1 MWNEH
6 TIPFFGHWKI
16 EKFQLCVVFSDC
28 YCKCTFSQ
36 KDRKNM
42 VIKYGNLVH
51 VKRNYSGVGFLKL
64 KIWNR
69 SGNHSLAEWH
79 RWHWTFVF
87 PIWFKKESIDKCIK
101 YHSGLILSS
110 HFVGSKIK
118 IHDQLMIRLASQAS
132 LSNVFLIYDSLQRLG
147 SL

>member
-1 MWNEH
+1 MEIQFMSSA
-6 TIPFFGHWKI
+6 TIPGLDFLSWKFETGAVTI
-16 EKFQLCVVFSDC
+16 HLLNDIGDKS
-28 YCKCTFSQ
+28 
-36 KDRKNM
+36 
-42 VIKYGNLVH
+42 
-51 VKRNYSGVGFLKL
+51 
-64 KIWNR
+64 
-69 SGNHSLAEWH
+69 
-79 RWHWTFVF
+79 WTFVF